1 MKRTTEKILTWVG
14 ILLQFVVIA
23 ASALALPFLNDA
35 SIKQKVLPLIA
46 TANNNQNIAQ
56 FTGQLSPSTLFDY
69 MKQGA
74 LIILAICVVCCII
87 AMISVTMMG
96 KLAKF
101 TGILLILI
109 ALINVLTVNVVSSLL
124 WFIAGIM
131 LLSRGSTTKQ
141 RKKRKQQKR
150 KA

>member
-1 MKRTTEKILTWVG
+1 
-14 ILLQFVVIA
+14 
-23 ASALALPFLNDA
+23 
-35 SIKQKVLPLIA
+35 
-46 TANNNQNIAQ
+46 
-56 FTGQLSPSTLFDY
+56 
-69 MKQGA
+69 
-74 LIILAICVVCCII
+74 
-87 AMISVTMMG
+87 MMG

-131 LLSRGSTTKQ
+131 LLSRRSTTKQ